1 MHNHWF
7 SIRNLLALL
16 LTGAFVLTA
25 VPALILSDVQGAA
38 FSASTYERALTDAGF
53 YRQFPGLLAGVVQ
66 ENIGGNT
73 PAFLQRIT
81 ADQWQAVVSM
91 LLPEQQLKSMT
102 DDVLS
107 QVFSF
112 ANGNNKDPRISLSPL
127 KQSLTGAGGVDAALY
142 ILHSQPDCTAE
153 QIAAMLRT
161 LGGELCN
168 PPQQIIEV
176 LRPLL
181 QAEVQT
187 VAAALPDD
195 VSLTGITPGLQP
207 MVRDVQL
214 ARLGMRISPLVPL
227 VILLILT
234 VVAVRSV
241 KDWLRWWGWSLLLT
255 GLVSIPASLISG
267 PVLAWSFSAILQR
280 NLSADLTPALASSIR
295 SIVEATLREI
305 LQPAAR
311 QGLLLGIGGA
321 LLVVAA
327 LLIRRRPSDDLADT
341 RPTRRVS

>member
-1 MHNHWF
+1 MRDHWF
-7 SIRNLLALL
+7 SIRTLLAVLL
-16 LTGAFVLTA
+16 AGAFVLTA
-25 VPALILSDVQGAA
+25 VPALILSDVERSA
-38 FSASTYERALTDAGF
+38 FTASTYKRALTDAGF

-66 ENIGGNT
+66 ANIGNNT

-81 ADQWQAVVSM
+81 VDQWQAVVTM

-112 ANGNNKDPRISLSPL
+112 ANGDNKDPRISLSPI

-168 PPQQIIEV
+168 PPQQIIEIV
-176 LRPLL
+176 RPLL

-214 ARLGMRISPLVPL
+214 ARLLMRISPLVPI
-227 VILLILT
+227 VTLLILT

-241 KDWLRWWGWSLLLT
+241 KDWLRWWGWALLLT

-267 PVLAWSFSAILQR
+267 PVLAWSFLAILQK
-280 NLSADLTPALASSIR
+280 NFSADLTPAMANSIR
-295 SIVEATLREI
+295 SIVEAALQEM

-311 QGLLLGIGGA
+311 QSLVLGVGGA

-327 LLIRRRPSDDLADT
+327 LLIRRPSDDLADT
-341 RPTRRVS
+341 RPTAHVS